1 MTKKSKSLT
10 QDQLYELMWSTDL
23 EIVEKTQKLLDFC
36 KEFIEE
42 TDTNRKKLDKIQAL
56 IEKKYNIVGAQMIL
70 DEVEE

>member
-10 QDQLYELMWSTDL
+10 QDQLYELQWSNDWK
-23 EIVEKTQKLLDFC
+23 IAEKTAVLIEVL
-36 KEFIEE
+36 KESSYPKDRYEEIE
-42 TDTNRKKLDKIQAL
+42 AL

>member
-10 QDQLYELMWSTDL
+10 QDQLYELQWSNDWK
-23 EIVEKTQKLLDFC
+23 IAEKTTALIEVL
-36 KEFIEE
+36 KESSYPKDHYEEIE
-42 TDTNRKKLDKIQAL
+42 AL

>member
-10 QDQLYELMWSTDL
+10 QDQLYELQWSNDW
-23 EIVEKTQKLLDFC
+23 EIAEKTAELIEVL
-36 KEFIEE
+36 KESSYPKDRYEKIES
-42 TDTNRKKLDKIQAL
+42 L

>member
-10 QDQLYELMWSTDL
+10 QDQLYELQWSTDW
-23 EIVEKTQKLLDFC
+23 EITEKTAELIEVL
-36 KEFIEE
+36 KESSYPKDRYEKIES
-42 TDTNRKKLDKIQAL
+42 L